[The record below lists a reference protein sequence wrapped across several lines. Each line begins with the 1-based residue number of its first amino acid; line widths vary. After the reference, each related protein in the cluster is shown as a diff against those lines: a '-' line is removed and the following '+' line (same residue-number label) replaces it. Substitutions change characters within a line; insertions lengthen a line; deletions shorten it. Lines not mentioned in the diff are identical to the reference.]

1 MAVRTPIPISQPLAP
16 GLLAADYSPWST
28 EAGARTGMTHLPGL
42 LNYNKLVGLVGS
54 SPDKAP
60 DFTSRKD
67 EFISTKGMG
76 GPETIGAGLP
86 MPDVEGYKYVYPKW
100 TYSPRDGLWVDSGT
114 YEEDRDAYDY
124 YPYFPEGRTST
135 SPMLVGVKLIK
146 E

>member
-54 SPDKAP
+54 SPDKTP

-67 EFISTKGMG
+67 EFISKKGMG
-76 GPETIGAGLP
+76 GPKTIGAGLP

-100 TYSPRDGLWVDSGT
+100 TYHSSEGWHDTGT

-124 YPYFPEGRTST
+124 YPYFPEGITST
-135 SPMLVGVKLIK
+135 SPILVGVRLIK